1 MALYFY
7 QGFSRDGKR
16 VSGYLDAPSIQSVKE
31 QLIKQQVYPTSIS
44 SAQQESRIP
53 WWKRLFAGSVTVKDK
68 ILFTKQLAVLLK
80 AGVPLLQ
87 ALELLMD
94 YFEGQFHSM
103 LSIIK
108 DDVKEGR
115 SLAESLAKY
124 PKTFDTIYV
133 QLVRAGEASGKLEM
147 ILERLTTYIE
157 RQEEIRQKVS
167 SALRAPM
174 IQLGVA
180 LIVVG
185 VMMVFVVPQMAANFA
200 DMGKELPTSTRIVM
214 AISNV
219 FINYYLA
226 VIIGFILLLVGFS
239 YWKSTKAGKRKIDE
253 LKLRLPFIKYFAKT
267 GAIVQFSRTLGI
279 LTEGG
284 VNLSE
289 SLDIVCKIIDN
300 QVLADALNEARD
312 KIIKQGKIAQY
323 LKQTGIFPPIA
334 IYLINTGEESG
345 KLDVMLLTVA
355 ETYEDELTELA
366 DGLTSAIGPIMLV
379 VMGVIVG
386 FIVMAIAQPILEM
399 GNITDV

>member
-16 VSGYLDAPSIQSVKE
+16 VSGYLDAPTVQSVKE
-31 QLIKQQVYPTSIS
+31 QLIKQQIYPTSIA

-53 WWKRLFAGSVTVKDK
+53 WWKRMFAGSVTVKDK

-87 ALELLMD
+87 ALELLID
-94 YFEGQFHSM
+94 YFEGQFHAI
-103 LSIIK
+103 LTIIK
-108 DDVKEGR
+108 DEVKEGR
-115 SLAESLAKY
+115 SLSESLSKY
-124 PKTFDTIYV
+124 PKVFDTIYV
-133 QLVRAGEASGKLEM
+133 QLIRAGEASGKLEI
-147 ILERLTTYIE
+147 ILERLTSFME
-157 RQEEIRQKVS
+157 RQEEIKQKVA
-167 SALRAPM
+167 SAIRAPL

-180 LIVVG
+180 VVVIG

-200 DMGKELPTSTRIVM
+200 DMGKELPTTTRIVM

-219 FINYYLA
+219 FVHYYLVLLIGAA
-226 VIIGFILLLVGFS
+226 VAFAGFS
-239 YWKSTKAGKRKIDE
+239 YWGSTKAGRRKMDE
-253 LKLRLPFIKYFAKT
+253 LKLRLPVVKYFAKT
-267 GAIVQFSRTLGI
+267 GAIVQFSKTLGI

-284 VNLSE
+284 VNLAE

-345 KLDVMLLTVA
+345 KLDTMLLTVA
-355 ETYEDELTELA
+355 ETYEADLTELA
-366 DGLTSAIGPIMLV
+366 DGLTAAVGPIMMI

-386 FIVMAIAQPILEM
+386 FIVMAIAQPMLEM
-399 GNITDV
+399 GNISNV